1 VVRAVVLLTLAGL
14 AVAVVMR
21 VVDLLDKPPAEE
33 RAAVRADEFSV
44 AEAFSKHPTRAVVV
58 RGYVFAGDGFPVRV
72 CNGIKRSSPAGCVGP
87 YLVLSGLDP
96 SRVPVVSMRSGGRT
110 VIWSPEPVGLLG
122 QVDADR
128 FAVRELL
135 N

>member
-1 VVRAVVLLTLAGL
+1 
-14 AVAVVMR
+14 
-21 VVDLLDKPPAEE
+21 
-33 RAAVRADEFSV
+33 
-44 AEAFSKHPTRAVVV
+44 
-58 RGYVFAGDGFPVRV
+58 
-72 CNGIKRSSPAGCVGP
+72 
-87 YLVLSGLDP
+87 
-96 SRVPVVSMRSGGRT
+96 MRSGGRT